1 MDEAINETGTVMAQV
16 VEDNGEQLRAAD
28 QKFCTEVNSLSAM
41 DGRDRPLV
49 NQLLSTVVSCRIFI
63 RSQSLIVR

>member
-49 NQLLSTVVSCRIFI
+49 N
-63 RSQSLIVR
+63 